1 MKTIF
6 LKCKTVWIIFIG
18 AITLLLG
25 LGYFRAKEFFSKFR
39 SIWFFFGGIAMLLS
53 GCATVFEG
61 TSQPVS
67 VTLEPSSTVC
77 RAYRDNRELGALT
90 HSNPVIYTQRSSKE
104 LTLVCSARGYKPRM
118 LKLVSNPSGLGAIG
132 AVAGGTGVVN
142 TLSNELGW
150 DNIVANSKS
159 TTTSYLG
166 LIPGVVDILTGAYWS
181 YDNQINIV
189 LEPNS

>member
-1 MKTIF
+1 M
-6 LKCKTVWIIFIG
+6 
-18 AITLLLG
+18 LLLG
-25 LGYFRAKEFFSKFR
+25 LGYFHLKSSFSKFK
-39 SIWFFFGGIAMLLS
+39 SLCLFFGGIAVLLS

-90 HSNPVIYTQRSSKE
+90 NSNPVIYTQRSSKE
-104 LTLVCSARGYKPRM
+104 LTLVCSARGYIPRM

-159 TTTSYLG
+159 TTNTYLG
-166 LIPGVVDILTGAYWS
+166 LIPGFVDMLTGAYWS

>member
-1 MKTIF
+1 MNTILKKLKNLWITFYGVVMLFSGISFFYIKSIF
-6 LKCKTVWIIFIG
+6 LKFKSIFLFISG
-18 AITLLLG
+18 VAV
-25 LGYFRAKEFFSKFR
+25 
-39 SIWFFFGGIAMLLS
+39 LLS

-61 TSQPVS
+61 TSQPVA
-67 VTLEPSSTVC
+67 VTLEPSTTIC

-90 HSNPVIYTQRSSKE
+90 HSNPVIYTNRSSKE

-132 AVAGGTGVVN
+132 AVAGGTGIVN
-142 TLSNELGW
+142 TVSNEFGW

-159 TTTSYLG
+159 TTNTYLG
-166 LIPGVVDILTGAYWS
+166 LIPGFVDVLTGAYWK
-181 YDNQINIV
+181 YDSQINIV

>member
-1 MKTIF
+1 MKTFCSKCNSILVFVNGIVMLFLGIGYFYMKTIF
-6 LKCKTVWIIFIG
+6 
-18 AITLLLG
+18 
-25 LGYFRAKEFFSKFR
+25 SKSKALF
-39 SIWFFFGGIAMLLS
+39 FFFGGVVMLLS

-90 HSNPVIYTQRSSKE
+90 HSNPVIYTNRSSKE

-142 TLSNELGW
+142 TISNELGW
-150 DNIVANSKS
+150 DNIIANSKS
-159 TTTSYLG
+159 TTTTYLG
-166 LIPGVVDILTGAYWS
+166 LIPGVVDMLTGAYWS

-189 LEPNS
+189 LEPGS

>member
-1 MKTIF
+1 MKTI
-6 LKCKTVWIIFIG
+6 LSKCKTIWIIVSGI
-18 AITLLLG
+18 AMLCLG
-25 LGYFRAKEFFSKFR
+25 LGYFHMKTILSK
-39 SIWFFFGGIAMLLS
+39 SKAILLFFGGVAMVLS

-67 VTLEPSSTVC
+67 VTLEPSSTIC

-118 LKLVSNPSGLGAIG
+118 LKLGSNPSGLGAIG

-150 DNIVANSKS
+150 DKIVANSKS
-159 TTTSYLG
+159 TTTAYLG

>member
-1 MKTIF
+1 MK
-6 LKCKTVWIIFIG
+6 LFI
-18 AITLLLG
+18 
-25 LGYFRAKEFFSKFR
+25 SKFK
-39 SIWFFFGGIAMLLS
+39 SLFFFFGGVAMLLS

-90 HSNPVIYTQRSSKE
+90 NANPVIYTQRSNKE
-104 LTLVCSARGYKPRM
+104 LTLVCSARGYQPRM

-159 TTTSYLG
+159 TTTTYLG
-166 LIPGVVDILTGAYWS
+166 LIPGVVDLLTGAYWS

>member
-1 MKTIF
+1 MKTLF
-6 LKCKTVWIIFIG
+6 LKFKKTFTILFSGFIVF
-18 AITLLLG
+18 I
-25 LGYFRAKEFFSKFR
+25 
-39 SIWFFFGGIAMLLS
+39 S

-61 TSQPVS
+61 TSQPVA
-67 VTLEPSSTVC
+67 VTLEPSSTIC

-90 HSNPVIYTQRSSKE
+90 HANPVIYTNRSSKE

-132 AVAGGTGVVN
+132 AVGGGTGVVN
-142 TLSNELGW
+142 TLSNEFGW

-159 TTTSYLG
+159 TTNTYLG
-166 LIPGVVDILTGAYWS
+166 LIPGFVDVLTGAYWK

>member
-6 LKCKTVWIIFIG
+6 SKCKTVWIIVSGVIMLF
-18 AITLLLG
+18 LG
-25 LGYFRAKEFFSKFR
+25 LGYFHMKTFFSKFKKLF
-39 SIWFFFGGIAMLLS
+39 FFFGGVAMLLS

-67 VTLEPSSTVC
+67 VTLEPSSTIC

-90 HSNPVIYTQRSSKE
+90 NSNPVIYTQRSSKE
-104 LTLVCSARGYKPRM
+104 LTLVCSARGFKPRM

-142 TLSNELGW
+142 TLSNEFGW

-159 TTTSYLG
+159 TTNTYLG

>member
-1 MKTIF
+1 MKTI
-6 LKCKTVWIIFIG
+6 LSKCKTIWIIVSGI
-18 AITLLLG
+18 AMLCLG
-25 LGYFRAKEFFSKFR
+25 LGYFHMKTILSK
-39 SIWFFFGGIAMLLS
+39 SKAILLFFGGVAMVLS

-67 VTLEPSSTVC
+67 VTLEPSSTIC

-150 DNIVANSKS
+150 DKIVANSKS
-159 TTTSYLG
+159 TTTAYLG

>member
-1 MKTIF
+1 MKTI
-6 LKCKTVWIIFIG
+6 LSKCKTIWIIMSGI
-18 AITLLLG
+18 AMLCLG
-25 LGYFRAKEFFSKFR
+25 LGYFHMKTILSK
-39 SIWFFFGGIAMLLS
+39 SKAILLFFGGVAMVLS

-67 VTLEPSSTVC
+67 VTLEPSSTIC

-150 DNIVANSKS
+150 DKIVANSKS
-159 TTTSYLG
+159 TTTAYLG